1 MKIIWSPTSR
11 RKIDDIADY
20 ISADNIDAALALV
33 EEFERRVN
41 DLKQNP
47 WLGRMVPIFQDE
59 RVRELIVKKN
69 YLIVCELQDNQIEI
83 LTIRHARQ
91 DFNESESKSD
101 IN

>member
-11 RKIDDIADY
+11 KKIDDIVDY

-47 WLGRMVPIFQDE
+47 WLGRMVPIF
-59 RVRELIVKKN
+59 
-69 YLIVCELQDNQIEI
+69 
-83 LTIRHARQ
+83 
-91 DFNESESKSD
+91 
-101 IN
+101 